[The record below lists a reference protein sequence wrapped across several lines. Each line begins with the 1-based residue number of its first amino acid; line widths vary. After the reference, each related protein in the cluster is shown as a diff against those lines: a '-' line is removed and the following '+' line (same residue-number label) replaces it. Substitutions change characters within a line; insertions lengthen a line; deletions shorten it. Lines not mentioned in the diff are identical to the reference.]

1 MQTLWMITLSHGD
14 MLGTG
19 RQNEILTKKMIRCNH
34 ALYVVCCVPFSYKK
48 L

>member
-19 RQNEILTKKMIRCNH
+19 QQNEILTKKNDKM
-34 ALYVVCCVPFSYKK
+34 
-48 L
+48 